1 MKHIINGKRASSN
14 DQLINYLHSIVEEG
28 STLLDLGCGPKL
40 YSSPFINRCSR
51 ILTIDAWPDVNP
63 DIVANLET
71 DNILE
76 VVNNEQFDYVL
87 MLDFIEHLDKQ
98 SGLRLI
104 DNVKKIAKKKI
115 ILLTPLEEIWDD
127 NHKNV
132 NDPSLWCYGNNFDLH
147 KSLWFNSDFEGWTN
161 LNLPGLSS
169 YFVGEYN
176 VPTE

>member
-14 DQLINYLHSIVEEG
+14 DQLINYLHGIIEEG

-40 YSSPFINRCSR
+40 YSSPFINKCSK

-76 VVNNEQFDYVL
+76 VVKNEQFDYVL
-87 MLDFIEHLDKQ
+87 MIDFIEHLDKAA
-98 SGLRLI
+98 GLQLI
-104 DNVKKIAKKKI
+104 DNVKKITKKKI

-132 NDPSLWCYGNNFDLH
+132 NDPSLWCYGNNFDMH
-147 KSLWFNSDFEGWTN
+147 KSLWNRQDFADWEH
-161 LNLPGLSS
+161 LNLKGLNQ
-169 YFVGEYN
+169 YFVGAFSN
-176 VPTE
+176 G